1 MQDARLRTVL
11 RAIGRELRRKPQTYE
26 EAWLSA
32 SVVATGILVSAVIAA
47 ALIGWPQVW
56 PIYAVTVFVVNFLL
70 QGLAFS
76 YDIHRRSQ
84 L

>member
-1 MQDARLRTVL
+1 MRDARLRGVL
-11 RAIGRELRRKPQTYE
+11 RAIGRELRRKPQTHE

-32 SVVATGILVSAVIAA
+32 SVVATGLLVSAVIAA
-47 ALIGWPQVW
+47 ALSGWPQVW
-56 PIYAVTVFVVNFLL
+56 PIYAVTLFVVNFLL

-76 YDIHRRSQ
+76 YDVHRRNQ